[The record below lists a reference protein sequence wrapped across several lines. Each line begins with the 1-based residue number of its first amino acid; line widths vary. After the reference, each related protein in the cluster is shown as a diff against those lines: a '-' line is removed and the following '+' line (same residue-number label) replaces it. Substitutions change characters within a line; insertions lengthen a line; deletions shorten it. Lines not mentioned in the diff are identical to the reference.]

1 MRLPAARHTSPVSRG
16 TSRAASEALHACL
29 RLQRSHIDVAP
40 ALRTGSLLILVFLC
54 ALPSGNIPIAT
65 SIAVGVLF
73 IAILDSTE
81 APLIRMR
88 TMLWGILWISI
99 AVLLGGLVSGAT
111 IPHVILAV
119 LVAAAAGYAGALGMR
134 GALIG
139 VLSLVLFASYSGFG
153 IGVNVAIEDAA
164 LFVVGGFITIAVN
177 LAMTPL
183 HRLPAVRTS
192 IARTFREIDQ
202 ATGRRGLALAAP
214 TIAAEILA
222 AHTVATHRGCTDDT
236 AAWVNDLLGD
246 AERTRLALLALLAE
260 RSVSPT
266 YVDDLARAAGAVA
279 AALADEIQGPLGIPS
294 RRRRARPTTR
304 LRALDEVV
312 AVAPDPRLRI
322 LAEELT
328 AALRSAT
335 QRLDGAWP
343 IGRRAQ
349 LKPVHLPHPPILA
362 RLRAHAHPSDAV
374 VEHTLRLMVA
384 FGGATLFA
392 VLIDQPHG
400 YWLPLTVAWIAK
412 PDIAST
418 VSRVVMRIV
427 GTIVGLIAV
436 AAIALAVR
444 DLPSEQI
451 LLSISLG
458 VAGAL
463 ALAFLWANYPVA
475 VVGITAFVLLLGE
488 FDNPELERNLIS
500 RLLATVAAGVW
511 VILVSSIR
519 PRRASVATLGALQA
533 TCQAL
538 REYARV
544 VQTGQDAAAARSQ
557 VLATRTAALAAVSA
571 AVAEPPGL
579 WERPGP
585 RVDPDEAAA
594 ILTDAIDSAS
604 AILAEEL
611 LERDGTQDPQMW
623 SRITADLDDI
633 GARIASMEMSST

>member
-1 MRLPAARHTSPVSRG
+1 MLSAARHTPPVSRG

-40 ALRTGSLLILVFLC
+40 ALRTGTLLSFIFLL

-65 SIAVGVLF
+65 SIAIGVLF

-81 APLIRMR
+81 APQIRLR
-88 TMLWGILWISI
+88 SMLWGILWISL

-119 LVAAAAGYAGALGMR
+119 LVAAAVGYAGALSMR

-139 VLSLVLFASYSGFG
+139 VLSLVLFALYSGFG
-153 IGVNVAIEDAA
+153 VGVNVAIEDAG

-202 ATGRRGLALAAP
+202 ATRRRGLALAAP
-214 TIAAEILA
+214 TIAAEILE
-222 AHTVATHRGCTDDT
+222 AHTVADHRGCTDDT
-236 AAWVNDLLGD
+236 AAWVHDLLGD

-266 YVDDLARAAGAVA
+266 YVDDVARAAGTVA
-279 AALADEIQGPLGIPS
+279 AALADEVQGPLGIPS

-304 LRALDEVV
+304 LRALDEIV
-312 AVAPDPRLRI
+312 AVAPDPRLGI

-328 AALRSAT
+328 AGLRAAT

-343 IGRRAQ
+343 IGRRAE
-349 LKPVHLPHPPILA
+349 LKPVHLPHLPVLT
-362 RLRAHAHPSDAV
+362 RLRAHAHRSNAV

-400 YWLPLTVAWIAK
+400 YWVPLTVAWIAK

-500 RLLATVAAGVW
+500 HLVATVVAGVW

-519 PRRASVATLGALQA
+519 PRRASVATLGALRA
-533 TCQAL
+533 SCQAL

-585 RVDPDEAAA
+585 HVDPDEAAA
-594 ILTDAIDSAS
+594 ILADAIDSAS

-611 LERDGTQDPQMW
+611 LERHGTQDPGTW
-623 SRITADLDDI
+623 SRITGDLDDI
-633 GARIASMEMSST
+633 DARITSMEMSPA